1 MPIVEIKGEIENI
14 MVRIRIKD
22 KKIGKHVIRPDNLIF
37 YRKFLKYL
45 NNIVTIYNQ

>member
-22 KKIGKHVIRPDNLIF
+22 KKIGKHVIRPDNLLFFIESFFKIF
-37 YRKFLKYL
+37 KQHCYH
-45 NNIVTIYNQ
+45 I